1 MINFD
6 DITNENK
13 QTVIRQPD
21 IDKIYLY
28 AKDLKEA
35 KYQFLIN
42 KREDVGS
49 KHYNDPEA
57 FIEYSNNKQDVHRNI
72 EEYNPGKKRKL
83 LIVLDGMIADMI
95 SNEKPNAMVTEL
107 FIGGKKN

>member
-49 KHYNDPEA
+49 KRYNDPEA